1 MKIPV
6 SNGSIKALS
15 NLKTSKSQAGFSNKV
30 PASLVSSIEALK
42 EIKTL
47 YSFWFNKSSNEI
59 TREY

>member
-47 YSFWFNKSSNEI
+47 YSF
-59 TREY
+59 